1 MAPTISV
8 RPELLAALAD
18 RLTGLA
24 AELAEDGERC
34 RAAAGILRAALGGGT
49 TGETAGAV
57 ALAWGVLAGGLA
69 EGTGAV
75 AGTLRAAGASY
86 RRADAEL
93 AGSIGE
99 P

>member
-8 RPELLAALAD
+8 RPEVLAALAD
-18 RLTGLA
+18 RLTDLA
-24 AELAEDGERC
+24 VELADDGERC
-34 RAAAGILRAALGGGT
+34 LAAAGTLRAALRGT

-57 ALAWGVLAGGLA
+57 ALAWGALAGGLA

-86 RRADAEL
+86 RRADAGL
-93 AGSIGE
+93 AGSTAE